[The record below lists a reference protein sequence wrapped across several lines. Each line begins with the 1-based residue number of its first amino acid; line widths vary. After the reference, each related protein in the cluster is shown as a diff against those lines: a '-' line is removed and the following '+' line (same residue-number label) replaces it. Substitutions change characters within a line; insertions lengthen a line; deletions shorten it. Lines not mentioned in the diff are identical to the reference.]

1 MGVLELS
8 PAVVADWFKLQS
20 AERQVI
26 SSVLQQVRLRAGQGG
41 RPSEA
46 EAEVVVDRFCVAYLV
61 DLSGTVRIL
70 RLEKVRQ
77 RPSNAALIA

>member
-46 EAEVVVDRFCVAYLV
+46 EVVVERFCVAYLV